1 MYYLFSKPVWQ
12 KISGSKQKIKYIF
25 NKQRELSAR
34 GQVPVGLLQ
43 WKAIRQ
49 YCFKNLSRT
58 SDLPISQLGRHSH
71 NWFLMLS
78 WKVGLK
84 VYFWVHLRSF
94 ASKIFFHWQAG
105 ETTSKF
111 FPLVWEKW
119 MILTCRLS
127 KSVAF
132 CIASVN
138 FEPWKVNLQKSLG

>member
-1 MYYLFSKPVWQ
+1 MKS
-12 KISGSKQKIKYIF
+12 
-25 NKQRELSAR
+25 NK
-34 GQVPVGLLQ
+34 
-43 WKAIRQ
+43 

-111 FPLVWEKW
+111 FPFVWEKW

-138 FEPWKVNLQKSLG
+138 FEPWKVNHSPKKFGLQLITFFKPLVTCYCHQMCRLPLSLVSKWHPQNIEITKPKS